1 MRGPVFLSV
10 ASGRAGGDAPR
21 RPSRLSGPRN
31 VGLAVLAVLGAVL
44 LWGAQ
49 FPVAKAAY
57 AALDPYTLTSARY
70 ILAASVLLALT
81 AATGGRAA
89 LSLGPHPWRLVVA
102 GVLGMAGSPLLV
114 FVGLSY
120 TLPEHAV
127 IIVALQPSI
136 TAMVQ
141 WRLGGKRPAT
151 FTLAAIAV
159 AFAGVVLVVAS
170 HGVRPGEAKLLGD
183 LMVLSGCCCWIC
195 YTLMLSG
202 FPGFGA
208 LRFTALTCLFG
219 AMAICAATAVA
230 LTAGAVPLPQA
241 GAFLSVA
248 PHIVFLAIP
257 GVVLAMVLWNY
268 GNARLGPL
276 NSMLVINLMPVET
289 YFIRY
294 LEGARF
300 SWQEWTGA
308 ALVIGAL
315 LANNLYQRRQ
325 FAR

>member
-1 MRGPVFLSV
+1 
-10 ASGRAGGDAPR
+10 
-21 RPSRLSGPRN
+21 LSGSRN
-31 VGLAVLAVLGAVL
+31 LGLALLAVLAAVL

-57 AALDPYTLTSARY
+57 TTLDPYTLTSARY
-70 ILAASVLLALT
+70 ILAASVLMALA

-89 LSLGPHPWRLVVA
+89 LSPGPHPWRLVLA

-136 TAMVQ
+136 TAIVQ
-141 WRLGGKRPAT
+141 WRLNGKRPAT
-151 FTLAAIAV
+151 FTLAAIGV
-159 AFAGVVLVVAS
+159 AFAGVVLVVVS
-170 HGVRPGEAKLLGD
+170 HGFRPGEAKLFGD

-208 LRFTALTCLFG
+208 LRFTALTCFFG
-219 AMAICAATAVA
+219 AIVICTVTVIA
-230 LTAGAVPLPQA
+230 LSVGAVPMPQA
-241 GAFLSVA
+241 SAFVSVA
-248 PHIVFLAIP
+248 PHIAFLAIP

-294 LEGARF
+294 LQGARF
-300 SWQEWTGA
+300 TWQEWTGA

-315 LANNLYQRRQ
+315 VANNIYQRRLK
-325 FAR
+325 A